1 MLEKSNLNIN
11 KGTDIDNS
19 KVAIFIKFSHKPN
32 KHIIAFKTDFNLQN
46 DKARNEHT
54 IIKVNKLVKND
65 RQRQPLSHHGLC
77 L

>member
-19 KVAIFIKFSHKPN
+19 KVAIFIKFSHEPH
-32 KHIIAFKTDFNLQN
+32 KHFIAFKTDFNLQN

-54 IIKVNKLVKND
+54 II
-65 RQRQPLSHHGLC
+65 
-77 L
+77 